1 MIYHAFIIIILS
13 FASRGNSNKDDDDK
27 SNKQV
32 ERLKRSASSLSER
45 EFKSVIV
52 YNDAITTLST
62 STWPR
67 YVIKDMKPINIIQI
81 LIYLAFSIV

>member
-1 MIYHAFIIIILS
+1 MIYHAYIIIILS
-13 FASRGNSNKDDDDK
+13 FASRGNSINDSDDK

-45 EFKSVIV
+45 SFKSVIV

-67 YVIKDMKPINIIQI
+67 YVIKAMKTRNDMKI
-81 LIYLAFSIV
+81 LISNILNI